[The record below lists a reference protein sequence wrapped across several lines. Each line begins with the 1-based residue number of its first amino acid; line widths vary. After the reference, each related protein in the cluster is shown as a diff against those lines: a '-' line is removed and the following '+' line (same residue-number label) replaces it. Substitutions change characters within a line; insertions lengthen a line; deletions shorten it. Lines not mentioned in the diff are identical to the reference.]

1 MYMRLIKQSVKFM
14 SVDDQVTIVGN
25 GNQDTQSWFH
35 SQEVNIM
42 VDSSSLALEWLAGIN
57 ANQNTRRYGLVSD
70 LDGIWRTSAAVS
82 VDGVRSEER
91 VIQSSGIEP
100 VGFFGA
106 LKGLSG
112 AIKRLRGTG
121 GF

>member
-1 MYMRLIKQSVKFM
+1 MKEIINSGKIGRLLS
-14 SVDDQVTIVGN
+14 T
-25 GNQDTQSWFH
+25 T
-35 SQEVNIM
+35 
-42 VDSSSLALEWLAGIN
+42 
-57 ANQNTRRYGLVSD
+57 
-70 LDGIWRTSAAVS
+70 AVS